1 MFNFSNNNSSS
12 QSNELY
18 DILGVSRNATIQE
31 IRKAYRKKAL
41 KEHPDKGGNEEEF
54 KKLTGAY
61 EILKDDEK
69 REIYNKHG
77 LEGLKAQNNGMSG
90 GMPRD
95 IFDLFTNGFPGNM
108 FNEFNMHPGAR
119 RNNGVRKGSP
129 VNVELEVPL
138 EQMYLGA
145 IRKLRLKKNI
155 ICSLCEGTGSKS
167 KKILKCSTCHGSGR
181 FTQIRQMGPMRQVV
195 QGACPACRGKGK
207 SVKSDD
213 ICGKCKGKTVVKG
226 ENILKIE
233 IKKGMKHGNAIL
245 FREESDQE
253 PGTIAGD
260 IIVRIKEKKHPYFIR
275 RGDNLILKKT
285 ISLRESLCGCN
296 FTIKLLD
303 NSKILVKT
311 EKGEIIKPSQFKKI
325 SNYGMPKEDGSSG
338 DMYIKFRIIFPNKI
352 EKKIITKL
360 EKMLIS
366 SSSNKNIENTD
377 ALLVEM
383 DNISSAEVKQM
394 LNGSHYTNDEEE
406 DVYDQEGCPIQ

>member
-1 MFNFSNNNSSS
+1 MFNFSNNNNSSED
-12 QSNELY
+12 NELY
-18 DILGVSRNATIQE
+18 NILGVSRNATKKE
-31 IRKAYRKKAL
+31 ITKAYRKKAL
-41 KEHPDKGGNEEEF
+41 KEHPDKGGDEEEF

-69 REIYNKHG
+69 RETYNKYG
-77 LEGLKAQNNGMSG
+77 LEGLKAQNNGMG
-90 GMPRD
+90 GSMPRD

-108 FNEFNMHPGAR
+108 FNEFNMHSR
-119 RNNGVRKGSP
+119 SQRNNGIPKGSP

-155 ICSLCEGTGSKS
+155 ICSSCEGTGSKS
-167 KKILKCSTCHGSGR
+167 KKVLKCSTCNGSGR

-195 QGACPACRGKGK
+195 QRACPSCRGKGK

-213 ICGKCKGKTVVKG
+213 ICGKCKGKTIVKG

-233 IKKGMKHGNAIL
+233 IKKGMKHGDAIV

-253 PGTIAGD
+253 PGIIAGD
-260 IIVRIKEKKHPYFIR
+260 IIVRIKEKKHPDFIR
-275 RGDNLILKKT
+275 KGNNLILKKS

-303 NSKILVKT
+303 DSKILVKT

-325 SNYGMPKEDGSSG
+325 PNYGMPKEDGSNG

-366 SSSNKNIENTD
+366 SSSNKKLENTD

-383 DNISSAEVKQM
+383 DNVSSFEVKQM
-394 LNGSHYTNDEEE
+394 LDSSYHTNEEEE
-406 DVYDQEGCPIQ
+406 DIYDQEGCPIQ